1 MVRSDTKDPV
11 QNRALAENLARRPSL
26 GGFKFIAVV
35 SDDVPLD
42 DEELLI
48 WGIFTR
54 FDAARDI
61 RPARVETDGAWTRVS
76 PPLAV
81 DASWKPGYPDPLVM
95 DPSVVERVSAHGAA
109 DIKN

>member
-1 MVRSDTKDPV
+1 M
-11 QNRALAENLARRPSL
+11 
-26 GGFKFIAVV
+26 V